1 MVTLPAPESLA
12 RRKVLMRSSR
22 YSASLVGGRPVMEGG
37 EGGWRGRRGKGE
49 RERAREGGEG
59 GRRGREER
67 EGGKNCTVQ
76 ETYVLLRICSLSAQY
91 ALL

>member
-22 YSASLVGGRPVMEGG
+22 YSASLVVGRPVMEGG

-49 RERAREGGEG
+49 RERARKGGEGGRRGREEGGEG

-67 EGGKNCTVQ
+67 KGGRRGREERT
-76 ETYVLLRICSLSAQY
+76 AQFR
-91 ALL
+91 